1 MTPYKFTI
9 IIICIVFLVI
19 FDKHNY
25 TGYFRTVIIL
35 IASTASLFAGIDDSK
50 NWKKR

>member
-9 IIICIVFLVI
+9 IIICIVFIII
-19 FDKHNY
+19 FDKYNY

-35 IASTASLFAGIDDSK
+35 IACTTSLFAGIDDSK
-50 NWKKR
+50 KC